1 VEEEQARPVAPGA
14 QTLRRGLWV
23 LEAVAGHPDGV
34 ALSELAR
41 ELGASRSTVHRFLST
56 LEDMGYVE
64 QDVTGGQ
71 YRVGVRVL
79 RLASGLFRG
88 LPLRAAAHNELA
100 DLVLATGET
109 AQVCV
114 LDGLEVVYL
123 DEIDSP
129 HPLRMNTYVG
139 MRLPAHSTAV
149 GKAILAFLPDGERQ
163 GLVGWGL
170 RARTSRT
177 ITDPGALLD
186 ALANV
191 REHGYAVDDEE
202 DMVGVRCIAAP
213 VFDMR
218 RMVVA
223 AIGIAAPAG
232 RLGPDDVPRVAERV
246 VEAAQRV
253 STRLGVQPEETD
265 PVPVPRAAG
274 AGGRGRRAAAGTRS

>member
-1 VEEEQARPVAPGA
+1 MARESALSGSAKRVPLGA
-14 QTLRRGLWV
+14 QTLRRGLGV

-56 LEDMGYVE
+56 LADMGYVE
-64 QDVTGGQ
+64 QDPLGGR

-88 LPLRAAAHNELA
+88 LPLRAAAHTELA

-163 GLVGWGL
+163 SLVGWGL

-177 ITDPGALLD
+177 ITDSGELLAD
-186 ALANV
+186 LTLV
-191 REHGYAVDDEE
+191 RELGYAVDNEE
-202 DMVGVRCIAAP
+202 DMDGVRCIAAP
-213 VFDMR
+213 VFDIR
-218 RMVVA
+218 HAVVA
-223 AIGIAAPAG
+223 AIGIGAPSH
-232 RLGPDDVPRVAERV
+232 RLDLADVPR
-246 VEAAQRV
+246 AAQRV
-253 STRLGVQPEETD
+253 VDAARRISTRLGVQPD
-265 PVPVPRAAG
+265 QFDGAAD
-274 AGGRGRRAAAGTRS
+274 GRIIVAGRRG

>member
-1 VEEEQARPVAPGA
+1 LRQRLVVAEEQARPVTLGA

-41 ELGASRSTVHRFLST
+41 ELGASRSTVHRFLAT

-64 QDVTGGQ
+64 QDATSGQ

-88 LPLRAAAHNELA
+88 LPLRTAAHTELA

-114 LDGLEVVYL
+114 LDGPEVVYL

-177 ITDPGALLD
+177 ITDPGDLLND
-186 ALANV
+186 LARV
-191 REHGYAVDDEE
+191 REVGYAVDDEE
-202 DMVGVRCIAAP
+202 DMDGVRCIAAP
-213 VFDMR
+213 VFDIR
-218 RMVVA
+218 HAVA
-223 AIGIAAPAG
+223 GAVGIAAPSH
-232 RLGPDDVPRVAERV
+232 RLDLVDVPRAARCV
-246 VEAAQRV
+246 VEAARRV
-253 STRLGVQPEETD
+253 STRLGVQPDDADGVT
-265 PVPVPRAAG
+265 PARVPVGR
-274 AGGRGRRAAAGTRS
+274 RGRA

>member
-1 VEEEQARPVAPGA
+1 MKQRIEEEEQSRPAHLGA
-14 QTLRRGLWV
+14 QTLRRGLRV
-23 LEAVAGHPDGV
+23 LEAVAAHTDGV

-64 QDVTGGQ
+64 QDAAGGQ
-71 YRVGVRVL
+71 YHVGVRVL

-88 LPLRAAAHNELA
+88 LPLRAAAHVDLA

-170 RARTSRT
+170 RARTART

-202 DMVGVRCIAAP
+202 DMVGVRCVAAP

-218 RMVVA
+218 QAVVA
-223 AIGIAAPAG
+223 AIGIGAPAQ
-232 RLGPDDVPRVAERV
+232 RLSLDDVPRVAERV
-246 VEAAQRV
+246 VEAARRV
-253 STRLGVQPEETD
+253 SARLGAQPDEAPD
-265 PVPVPRAAG
+265 GAPIKVAVAG
-274 AGGRGRRAAAGTRS
+274 RRGRG